1 MNLLFGGTIELLRQ
15 AVTYATRRH
24 QVLAQNLAN
33 AETPGY
39 RGQDIVFQDELETAM
54 RGRAVPVS
62 AALPD
67 QRDNLLRTVQVYTGD
82 GRPRV
87 DGNDV
92 DLDRQMVR
100 LAQNALY
107 HNSMVQILNQKFSAL
122 KRAISGQI

>member
-1 MNLLFGGTIELLRQ
+1 
-15 AVTYATRRH
+15 
-24 QVLAQNLAN
+24 
-33 AETPGY
+33 
-39 RGQDIVFQDELETAM
+39 
-54 RGRAVPVS
+54 
-62 AALPD
+62 
-67 QRDNLLRTVQVYTGD
+67 
-82 GRPRV
+82 V